1 MKRTI
6 LSLLCAGMLLATSAC
21 SNEKTTTNSPTD
33 SEESGGNAGDNA
45 MNAATRGNEPSATMP
60 TSATPEGSPAEA
72 GTNNTG
78 LTGYGKEEA
87 NRNRPTA
94 PHKDDPEFMMSAA
107 HSDQNEIQL
116 SRLVLEK
123 GATGVAKEHANM
135 MIKDHTKS
143 TADLKALAQKKKV
156 TLPTDMDA
164 EHKAI
169 AEEMKQLS
177 GKQLEQR
184 FLQQM
189 VTDHQKTLNT
199 MQAHASMTEDTELK
213 GFITKTT
220 PVIQK
225 HLDTSSQHAG
235 MKM

>member
-1 MKRTI
+1 MKKLFLPAL
-6 LSLLCAGMLLATSAC
+6 LSVALMAGNVACTDNKGGQTDETATANNNADDNYMGNGTNGAANASNDGDTTGQAAGMSADSRTS
-21 SNEKTTTNSPTD
+21 PM
-33 SEESGGNAGDNA
+33 G
-45 MNAATRGNEPSATMP
+45 MNA
-60 TSATPEGSPAEA
+60 
-72 GTNNTG
+72 NNSG
-78 LTGYGKEEA
+78 E
-87 NRNRPTA
+87 TA
-94 PHKDDPEFMMSAA
+94 PHKDDPEFMKSAA

-123 GATGVAKEHANM
+123 GVTGMAKDHANM
-135 MIKDHTKS
+135 MITDHTKS
-143 TADLKALAQKKKV
+143 TTELKAIAQKKGV

-169 AEEMKQLS
+169 ADEMRKLGGEQLA
-177 GKQLEQR
+177 QR
-184 FLQQM
+184 FMQQM

-199 MQAHASMTEDTELK
+199 MQAHLQMTQDADLK

-225 HLDTSSQHAG
+225 HLDTSKQHSN

>member
-6 LSLLCAGMLLATSAC
+6 MSLFCAGLLMATSAC
-21 SNEKTTTNSPTD
+21 SNEKTATTDTPTNS
-33 SEESGGNAGDNA
+33 EEAGGNAGDNY
-45 MNAATRGNEPSATMP
+45 MNAATDGDSATATMP
-60 TSATPEGSPAEA
+60 SDTAAGGSAAAA
-72 GTNNTG
+72 GTAPAGMN
-78 LTGYGKEEA
+78 A
-87 NRNRPTA
+87 NSADPNGPTA
-94 PHKDDPEFMMSAA
+94 PHKDDPEFMKSAA

-123 GATGVAKEHANM
+123 GVTGMAKDHANM
-135 MIKDHTKS
+135 MITDHTKS
-143 TADLKALAQKKKV
+143 TADLKALAQKKNV

-169 AEEMKQLS
+169 ADQMRKLS
-177 GKQLEQR
+177 GKELEQR

-199 MQAHASMTEDTELK
+199 MQAHAKMTKDTELQ

-225 HLDTSSQHAG
+225 HLDTSKQHAS